1 MAEDNGKISIK
12 NLLNGHFLNR
22 DLFFNQFKF
31 ILLLTGL
38 GIFYI
43 SNHFHA
49 EKILRETQK
58 LEKELHEMRAE
69 SITRTSNLMFM
80 SKQSQVSKLVKDR
93 NLGLEEAVTPPRQII
108 VDR

>member
-1 MAEDNGKISIK
+1 MANEDGKISIK
-12 NLLNGHFLNR
+12 NLLNGKFITR

-31 ILLLTGL
+31 ILLWALLGL
-38 GIFYI
+38 FYI

-93 NLGLEEAVTPPRQII
+93 GLGLEEAITPPRQII

>member
-1 MAEDNGKISIK
+1 MGVVGFVLHQQSFSCRK
-12 NLLNGHFLNR
+12 NFAR
-22 DLFFNQFKF
+22 D
-31 ILLLTGL
+31 
-38 GIFYI
+38 
-43 SNHFHA
+43 A
-49 EKILRETQK
+49 K

-93 NLGLEEAVTPPRQII
+93 GLGLEEAITPPRQII

>member
-1 MAEDNGKISIK
+1 MANENGKISIK
-12 NLLNGHFLNR
+12 NLLNGNILSR
-22 DLFFNQFKF
+22 DTFINQFGF
-31 ILLLTGL
+31 ILFLAGL
-38 GIFYI
+38 GIAYI
-43 SNHFHA
+43 SNHYHA

-93 NLGLEEAVTPPRQII
+93 GLGLEEAITPPRQII